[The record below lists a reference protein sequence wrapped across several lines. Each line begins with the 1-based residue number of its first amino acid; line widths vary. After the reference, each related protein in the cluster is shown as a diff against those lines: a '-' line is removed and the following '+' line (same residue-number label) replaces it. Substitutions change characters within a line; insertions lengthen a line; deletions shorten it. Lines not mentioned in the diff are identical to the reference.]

1 MMKRYVLPLMLAV
14 MAGCSETGIVHIT
27 DGDGAGLLRLKVAQM
42 QGDVSADTRID
53 DVSVYRFGDGVLEEV
68 VMLQP
73 AGAGNIYSLEMK
85 DASSEMYVLANSS
98 ALEAAGS
105 LVPGES
111 TLEDFLSMEASA
123 AEMTSAGFLMTG
135 RFTEEDLDRRNVPVT
150 VTRSV
155 ARLDI
160 LSTDKDVRVLG
171 VKVTGL
177 AGKGPV
183 DPGRSGT
190 MAQAADEKSA
200 SVDNGEVFFRD
211 FSENPL
217 QNGRESLLYMVVQKG
232 TGAVAEVTAESGGA
246 LHRFST
252 ALPASVRRNTVYTL
266 VVHGNGTGISVSV
279 TDGDWEQGGTSGSGP
294 SLLGIVDVENSILPE
309 GVLVSPSGDT
319 VRVSYT
325 GRDFVLA
332 LLAEPSAEVSV
343 NGQVS
348 GVEVTAGQPVLHSLV
363 GIASV
368 SVSSSLRMPGTPEE
382 RIYLD
387 IHDGDVTSGRVV
399 LLFEASPVE
408 VDGILAFDGN
418 GVCDF
423 GRYVDGELAV
433 ISVPQ
438 DKVLDVEF
446 PEGEDAWMKAV
457 EVTGTSGSD
466 GTSGKRIYRLLGGW
480 RPNDPKADGREQSG
494 FVVISNTDGTDRE
507 AYTVKRLNWGLP
519 VVKMGETWWCRYN
532 LRGNVKD
539 FRDQITCGKDPAAQ
553 NELFTMLQEMP
564 ADDLQALMGDQYQA
578 GNLNGLPLMHDG
590 SGFLYDGMKP
600 SAQNFGLL
608 DPEVMAPDGYMI
620 PAYEDYAFFA
630 ANDNF
635 NIGGIGERSFS
646 NRTGQRLYV
655 RIAERKVSF
664 LGHDY
669 GTVAFYDFEYEGS
682 RWTLFGLGHQWN
694 PEPGNIAGMNIL
706 LATYGHS
713 GRTWAME
720 GYASTDKKDEN
731 WLKFADNNSTKTRT
745 IRCVKIPVEYIY

>member
-1 MMKRYVLPLMLAV
+1 M
-14 MAGCSETGIVHIT
+14 
-27 DGDGAGLLRLKVAQM
+27 
-42 QGDVSADTRID
+42 
-53 DVSVYRFGDGVLEEV
+53 
-68 VMLQP
+68 
-73 AGAGNIYSLEMK
+73 
-85 DASSEMYVLANSS
+85 
-98 ALEAAGS
+98 
-105 LVPGES
+105 
-111 TLEDFLSMEASA
+111 
-123 AEMTSAGFLMTG
+123 
-135 RFTEEDLDRRNVPVT
+135 
-150 VTRSV
+150 
-155 ARLDI
+155 
-160 LSTDKDVRVLG
+160 
-171 VKVTGL
+171 
-177 AGKGPV
+177 
-183 DPGRSGT
+183 
-190 MAQAADEKSA
+190 
-200 SVDNGEVFFRD
+200 
-211 FSENPL
+211 
-217 QNGRESLLYMVVQKG
+217 
-232 TGAVAEVTAESGGA
+232 
-246 LHRFST
+246 
-252 ALPASVRRNTVYTL
+252 
-266 VVHGNGTGISVSV
+266 
-279 TDGDWEQGGTSGSGP
+279 
-294 SLLGIVDVENSILPE
+294 
-309 GVLVSPSGDT
+309 
-319 VRVSYT
+319 
-325 GRDFVLA
+325 
-332 LLAEPSAEVSV
+332 
-343 NGQVS
+343 
-348 GVEVTAGQPVLHSLV
+348 
-363 GIASV
+363 
-368 SVSSSLRMPGTPEE
+368 
-382 RIYLD
+382 
-387 IHDGDVTSGRVV
+387 
-399 LLFEASPVE
+399 
-408 VDGILAFDGN
+408 DGILAFDGN

-480 RPNDPKADGREQSG
+480 RPNDPKADGREQPG

-706 LATYGHS
+706 LATYGHGS
-713 GRTWAME
+713 RTWAME